1 MIKVKEMPYSE
12 KYAKVIDQLKFEET
26 HLFPY
31 VQKNLGDQA
40 VDNLKRILQEVSKP
54 IQEDSSFEQKY
65 KTAYSNWVLRG
76 GITFNFIRSKLD
88 EGGMERF
95 IRANVD
101 ALKRKNAGFALSL
114 LGLIRFFSPGT
125 AFSMTAKNMAYQLQW
140 LGSYAVPEMSRSRL
154 TLDIPHCDIL
164 DYPNSEDVCLIGCQK
179 SYPMWVAEQ
188 FKIKMQFNRQGK
200 SCKMTLNP
208 LK

>member
-1 MIKVKEMPYSE
+1 MALLIENQRRLLPLSNR
-12 KYAKVIDQLKFEET
+12 FGGT
-26 HLFPY
+26 
-31 VQKNLGDQA
+31 
-40 VDNLKRILQEVSKP
+40 P
-54 IQEDSSFEQKY
+54 IQH
-65 KTAYSNWVLRG
+65 LRV
-76 GITFNFIRSKLD
+76 TDRVKSECKLWTTLPK
-88 EGGMERF
+88 
-95 IRANVD
+95 ANVD
-101 ALKRKNAGFALSL
+101 ALKRKNAGFALSF